1 MRHEYVKTDRSEMR
15 ELKGETSRV
24 KEGLQE
30 SHRGEEM
37 GVVRSPAEPEE
48 AGQKHRKG
56 MDSDLSKLANS
67 LVTKIHVL
75 MRISQI
81 YDSKNVVLHQFIQ
94 EALETINALIQME
107 GIFSL
112 KITKDDFFLNDQ
124 RLRYSVE
131 GFTSFKYL
139 LTQLKKRLI
148 GEVVFKSRVDERM
161 LREFIYALINLE
173 EGKEEN
179 AAFFNEQLAARE
191 VPSIQVNPLELSEED
206 GEGLT
211 FEKEDPREIGK
222 KVFFET
228 IGTIKE
234 VITNIKGKQQSDIR
248 KLKRLAQKAVHLVVE
263 DESILLG
270 MTTIKNYDEYTFNHS
285 VNVSIYSLA
294 MGKRL
299 GFSKKTLTELGI
311 TALLHDIGKSK
322 IPREILNKPASLD
335 EEEWL
340 LMKRH
345 PLMGVEIVLNLKQL
359 GEINPRMVIG
369 IFDHHLQCDLS
380 GYPKL
385 FRRKEV
391 SLFGRIIQIADA
403 YDAMTTPRIYKT
415 TPYTPEQAL
424 AIMLR
429 ERTVHF
435 DPVLLKIFIGLVGIY
450 PIGSLVLLNTH
461 ELGIVYKPSHDPRW
475 LDRPTVVVVKRDE
488 KGDIKKEVVN
498 LAETAGGRYRRSIVK
513 TLDPQQY
520 HIDIAKY
527 FL

>member
-1 MRHEYVKTDRSEMR
+1 MEITQPTTQPGKVTPK
-15 ELKGETSRV
+15 
-24 KEGLQE
+24 
-30 SHRGEEM
+30 
-37 GVVRSPAEPEE
+37 PPEKME
-48 AGQKHRKG
+48 
-56 MDSDLSKLANS
+56 SDLSKLANN

-81 YDSKNVVLHQFIQ
+81 YDSKNVALHQFIQ
-94 EALETINALIQME
+94 ESIQTINTLIERE
-107 GIFSL
+107 GVLSL
-112 KITKDDFFLNDQ
+112 KIIKDDFFLNGQ

-139 LTQLKKRLI
+139 LTQWKKRLI
-148 GEVVFKSRVDERM
+148 GEVIFESRVDESM
-161 LREFIYALINLE
+161 LREFVYTLINLE
-173 EGKEEN
+173 EGREEN
-179 AAFFNEQLAARE
+179 ATLFNDQLASRHIT
-191 VPSIQVNPLELSEED
+191 SIKVNPLEIVEGEEKAFT
-206 GEGLT
+206 LQN
-211 FEKEDPREIGK
+211 EDHQEVAK

-234 VITNIKGKQQSDIR
+234 MLTQIKGKQYADVR
-248 KLKRLAQKAVHLVVE
+248 KLKRLAQKAVHLIIE

-322 IPREILNKPASLD
+322 IPREVLNKPASLN
-335 EEEWL
+335 EEEWGI
-340 LMKRH
+340 MKKH

-359 GEINPRMVIG
+359 GEINPRMVVG
-369 IFDHHLQCDLS
+369 IFDHHLKSDLS

-385 FRRKEV
+385 FRKKEV
-391 SLFGRIIQIADA
+391 SLFGRIIQIADS
-403 YDAMTTPRIYKT
+403 YDAMSTPRIYKK

-429 ERTVHF
+429 EKTVHF

-450 PIGSLVLLNTH
+450 PIGSLVLLNTR
-461 ELGIVYKPSHDPRW
+461 ELGIVYKPSHDARW
-475 LDRPTVVVVKRDE
+475 LERPIVILVARDE
-488 KGDIKKEVVN
+488 KGDVKKEVID
-498 LAETAGGRYRRSIVK
+498 LTETDGAGNYKRSVVK
-513 TLDPQQY
+513 TLDPYQY

>member
-1 MRHEYVKTDRSEMR
+1 MEITQPTTQPGKVTPK
-15 ELKGETSRV
+15 
-24 KEGLQE
+24 
-30 SHRGEEM
+30 
-37 GVVRSPAEPEE
+37 PPEKME
-48 AGQKHRKG
+48 
-56 MDSDLSKLANS
+56 SDLSKLANN

-81 YDSKNVVLHQFIQ
+81 YDSKNVALHQFIQ
-94 EALETINALIQME
+94 ESIQTINTLIERE
-107 GIFSL
+107 GVLSL
-112 KITKDDFFLNDQ
+112 KIIKDDFFLNGQ

-139 LTQLKKRLI
+139 LTQWRKRLI
-148 GEVVFKSRVDERM
+148 GEVIFESLVDENM
-161 LREFIYALINLE
+161 LREFVYTLINLE
-173 EGKEEN
+173 EGREEN
-179 AAFFNEQLAARE
+179 ATLFNDQLASRHIT
-191 VPSIQVNPLELSEED
+191 SIKVNPLEIVEGEEKAFT
-206 GEGLT
+206 LQN
-211 FEKEDPREIGK
+211 EDHQEVAK

-234 VITNIKGKQQSDIR
+234 MLTQIKGKQYADVR
-248 KLKRLAQKAVHLVVE
+248 KLKRLAQKAVHLIIE

-299 GFSKKTLTELGI
+299 GFSKKTLAELGI

-322 IPREILNKPASLD
+322 IPREVLNKPASLN
-335 EEEWL
+335 EEEWGI
-340 LMKRH
+340 MKKH

-359 GEINPRMVIG
+359 GEINPRMVVG
-369 IFDHHLQCDLS
+369 IFDHHLKSDLS

-385 FRRKEV
+385 FRKKEV
-391 SLFGRIIQIADA
+391 SLFGRIIQIADS
-403 YDAMTTPRIYKT
+403 YDAMSTPRIYKK

-429 ERTVHF
+429 EKTVHF
-435 DPVLLKIFIGLVGIY
+435 DPLLLKIFIGLVGIY
-450 PIGSLVLLNTH
+450 PIGSLVLLNTR
-461 ELGIVYKPSHDPRW
+461 ELGIVYKPSHDARW
-475 LDRPTVVVVKRDE
+475 LERPIVILVARSA
-488 KGDIKKEVVN
+488 KGDVKKEVID
-498 LAETAGGRYRRSIVK
+498 LTETDGAGHYKRSVVK
-513 TLDPQQY
+513 TLDPYQY

>member
-1 MRHEYVKTDRSEMR
+1 
-15 ELKGETSRV
+15 
-24 KEGLQE
+24 
-30 SHRGEEM
+30 M
-37 GVVRSPAEPEE
+37 GIVRSPAEAQKVSQKPPEKM
-48 AGQKHRKG
+48 AP
-56 MDSDLSKLANS
+56 DLSKLANN

-81 YDSKNVVLHQFIQ
+81 YDSKNVALHQFIR
-94 EALETINALIQME
+94 ESLETINTLIKSE
-107 GIFSL
+107 GAFSL
-112 KITKDDFFLNDQ
+112 KIMKDDFFLNDQ

-139 LTQLKKRLI
+139 LTQWKKRLI
-148 GEVVFKSRVDERM
+148 GEVIFKSPVDERM
-161 LREFIYALINLE
+161 LREFIYTLINLE
-173 EGKEEN
+173 EGREEN
-179 AAFFNEQLAARE
+179 AALFNQQLASRDIS
-191 VPSIQVNPLELSEED
+191 SIEVNPLELSE
-206 GEGLT
+206 GEEEAFTL
-211 FEKEDPREIGK
+211 EKEDQREIGK

-234 VITNIKGKQQSDIR
+234 VITNIKGKQHADIR

-322 IPREILNKPASLD
+322 IPREILNKPSSLN
-335 EEEWL
+335 EEEWGW
-340 LMKRH
+340 MKRH

-359 GEINPRMVIG
+359 GEINPRMVVG
-369 IFDHHLQCDLS
+369 IFDHHLKSDLS

-385 FRRKEV
+385 FRKKEM
-391 SLFGRIIQIADA
+391 SLFGRIIQIADS
-403 YDAMTTPRIYKT
+403 YDAMTTPRIYKK

-429 ERTVHF
+429 ERTIHF
-435 DPVLLKIFIGLVGIY
+435 DPALLKIFIGLVGIF

-475 LDRPTVVVVKRDE
+475 LDRPTVIVVDRDE
-488 KGDIKKEVVN
+488 KGDVKKEVVN
-498 LAETAGGRYRRSIVK
+498 LAETAGGRYKRNIVK
-513 TLDPQQY
+513 TLNPQQY

>member
-1 MRHEYVKTDRSEMR
+1 METT
-15 ELKGETSRV
+15 ELTIKPERV
-24 KEGLQE
+24 SQKPPEGME
-30 SHRGEEM
+30 
-37 GVVRSPAEPEE
+37 
-48 AGQKHRKG
+48 
-56 MDSDLSKLANS
+56 SDLSKWGNN
-67 LVTKIHVL
+67 LVTKFHVL

-81 YDSKNVVLHQFIQ
+81 YDSKNVALNQFVQ
-94 EALETINALIQME
+94 ESLETINTLIKKE
-107 GIFSL
+107 GILSL
-112 KITKDDFFLNDQ
+112 KIIRDDFFLNGQ

-139 LTQLKKRLI
+139 STQWKKRLI
-148 GEVVFKSRVDERM
+148 GEVIFKSPVDEEK
-161 LREFIYALINLE
+161 LKDFIYALINLE
-173 EGKEEN
+173 EGREEN
-179 AAFFNEQLAARE
+179 AALFEEQLANHHIT
-191 VPSIQVNPLELSEED
+191 SIEVNPLEVVEGEE
-206 GEGLT
+206 EAFTLR
-211 FEKEDPREIGK
+211 KEDQRETAK

-234 VITNIKGKQQSDIR
+234 VITQIKGKQYADVR
-248 KLKRLAQKAVHLVVE
+248 KLKRLAQKAVHLVIE

-322 IPREILNKPASLD
+322 VPREVLNKPASLD
-335 EEEWL
+335 EEEWGM
-340 LMKRH
+340 MKKH

-359 GEINPRMVIG
+359 GEINPRMVVG
-369 IFDHHLQCDLS
+369 IFDHHLKSDLS

-385 FRRKEV
+385 FRKKEV
-391 SLFGRIIQIADA
+391 SLFGRIIQIADS
-403 YDAMTTPRIYKT
+403 YDAMTTPRIYKK

-424 AIMLR
+424 ALLLR

-435 DPVLLKIFIGLVGIY
+435 DPLLLKIFIGLVGIF
-450 PIGSLVLLNTH
+450 PIGSLVLLNTR
-461 ELGIVYKPSHDPRW
+461 ELGIVYKPNHDPKW
-475 LDRPTVVVVKRDE
+475 LDRPTVILVARSE
-488 KGDIKKEVVN
+488 KGDAKKEVVD
-498 LAETAGGRYRRSIVK
+498 LIETDGAGRYKRTIVK
-513 TLDPQQY
+513 TLDPYQY